1 MTPKE
6 KAESLLE
13 LMSNQTYEYQPYAGA
28 TWLEA
33 EVGYEAGKKCALI
46 AVDEIL
52 EQCVQLKVDF
62 WEQVREEIEN
72 L

>member
-28 TWLEA
+28 TCLEA

-52 EQCVQLKVDF
+52 EQCVQLKVGY

>member
-28 TWLEA
+28 TFEA
-33 EVGYEAGKKCALI
+33 EVGYEGGKKCALI

-52 EQCVQLKVDF
+52 EQCVQLKVGY
-62 WEQVREEIEN
+62 WEQVREVIEN